1 MKYFFVEGILKKS
14 PPIPENIMQDHI
26 NYSKKAMDN
35 GLILMTATK
44 SDMSG
49 PFFIMKSKSF
59 NEINDYLSCEPLNLY
74 DIQDYKI
81 TEFKTHYCNKSLD
94 TWFIEEN

>member
-44 SDMSG
+44 SDEWSI
-49 PFFIMKSKSF
+49 FYY
-59 NEINDYLSCEPLNLY
+59 EI
-74 DIQDYKI
+74 KI
-81 TEFKTHYCNKSLD
+81 FQ
-94 TWFIEEN
+94 

>member
-1 MKYFFVEGILKKS
+1 
-14 PPIPENIMQDHI
+14 
-26 NYSKKAMDN
+26 
-35 GLILMTATK
+35 
-44 SDMSG
+44 MSG

-59 NEINDYLSCEPLNLY
+59 NEINDYLSCEPLNLN

-81 TEFKTHYCNKSLD
+81 TEFKTHYFNKSLD